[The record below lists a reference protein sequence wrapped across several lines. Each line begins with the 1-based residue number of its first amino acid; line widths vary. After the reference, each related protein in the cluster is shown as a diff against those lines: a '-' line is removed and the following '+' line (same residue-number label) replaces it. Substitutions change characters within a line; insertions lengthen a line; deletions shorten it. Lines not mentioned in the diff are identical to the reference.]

1 MSLPL
6 FPVTTVGSWP
16 RPPELL
22 RAFSLRHRRELGLR
36 EFDQV
41 ADRAV
46 LASLRA
52 QEHAGADLVTD
63 GEQRRDNFYSFVAEK
78 LDGVQMMTLSEM
90 LDVVEDKQGF
100 ARLLATLDVPA
111 FSIRNPTCVG
121 RIQRRE
127 PLAVDDFEF
136 LRRHTDR
143 PIKITLPG
151 PYLLTRAMWVK
162 EVSRAFYPSKE
173 DLGEDVVRLLRDEIL
188 ELKKAGVAF
197 IQLDE
202 PVLTELVFTQGN
214 TRTFMCAALA
224 ARKDPAEEL
233 AFAVSLINRVIEP
246 IVDQG
251 IRCSSDGGAMRTSN
265 VERPIVGL
273 HVCRGNWSQD
283 EATLLRGSYHPL
295 ASYFAQMNVDQLVLE
310 YATPRAGDFVPVDG
324 KSIGLGVVNPRDPR
338 IESAQSV
345 VDRASAVLQHVAPDK
360 LFLNPDCGFA
370 TFTSRAMNSAE
381 VAAGKIAAMAE
392 AAAVLRAGGTGHRAQ
407 GTGHRAAPAPAPEP

>member
-1 MSLPL
+1 MTLPL

-16 RPPELL
+16 RPPDLL
-22 RAFSLRHRRELGLR
+22 RAFSQRHRRELGRR

-52 QEHAGADLVTD
+52 QEEAGADLVTD

-121 RIQRRE
+121 KVQRRE

-143 PIKITLPG
+143 PIKVTLPG

-162 EVSRAFYPSKE
+162 EVSRAIYPSKE
-173 DLGEDVVRLLRDEIL
+173 DLGEDVVRLLREEVLDL
-188 ELKKAGVAF
+188 AKAGVAF

-233 AFAVSLINRVIEP
+233 AFAVSLINRVVEP
-246 IVDQG
+246 IVD
-251 IRCSSDGGAMRTSN
+251 RHPRTSN
-265 VERPIVGL
+265 VERPIVGV

-283 EATLLRGSYHPL
+283 ETTLLRGSYQPL
-295 ASYFAQMNVDQLVLE
+295 TAYFAQMNVDQLVLE

-338 IESAQSV
+338 IETAQSV
-345 VDRASAVLQHVAPDK
+345 VDRAFAVLQHVPPEN

-392 AAAVLRAGGTGHRAQ
+392 AAAMLRNRDSVLGARDSD
-407 GTGHRAAPAPAPEP
+407 